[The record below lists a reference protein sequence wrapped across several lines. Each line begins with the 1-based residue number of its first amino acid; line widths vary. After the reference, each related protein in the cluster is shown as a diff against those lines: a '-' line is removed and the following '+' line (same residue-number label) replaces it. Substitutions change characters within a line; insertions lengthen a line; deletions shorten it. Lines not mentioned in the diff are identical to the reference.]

1 MLRDV
6 QSPQRLPRLIAF
18 KLDGTGGATLV
29 VGSKDG
35 SVVAGGTGDYTLT
48 LAKPFARIPVVVAT
62 PVTAG
67 AVVEIASASVSA
79 INILVKDTAG
89 AALDGDVHILV
100 HGFDAVDE
108 Y

>member
-1 MLRDV
+1 MLRDI

-18 KLDGTGGATLV
+18 KLDGTATASLV

-35 SVVAGGTGDYTLT
+35 SLADNGTGDYTIT
-48 LAKPFARIPVVVAT
+48 LAQPFARIPVVVAT
-62 PVTAG
+62 PITAG

-89 AALDGDVHILV
+89 AALDGDVHVLV